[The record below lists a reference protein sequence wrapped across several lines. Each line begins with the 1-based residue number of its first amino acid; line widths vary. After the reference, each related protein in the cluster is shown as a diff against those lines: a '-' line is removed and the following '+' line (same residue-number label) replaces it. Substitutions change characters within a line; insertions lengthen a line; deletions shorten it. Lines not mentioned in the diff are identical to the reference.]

1 MMQCSRGGTMS
12 ILAMVWLILKFI
24 AALGIVALGL
34 FVCWFI
40 ACGIYSEISL
50 LLEMR
55 RERRKT
61 PPTA

>member
-1 MMQCSRGGTMS
+1 
-12 ILAMVWLILKFI
+12 MVWLILKFI